1 MVEAVREECKKAGL
15 IIHGCFMVGN
25 PGDTKE
31 TMEETFQL
39 SLKLNPD
46 TAQFFPLMVYPGTEA
61 YKWAQ
66 IRGYLTTNDFSKWV
80 TEDGLHSCIISTP
93 EISAEELV
101 AFCDEARRRYYL
113 RPAYIFP
120 SSGSLYF
127 IRLKGNGFL
136 KQVYVLLNS

>member
-46 TAQFFPLMVYPGTEA
+46 TAQFSP
-61 YKWAQ
+61 
-66 IRGYLTTNDFSKWV
+66 
-80 TEDGLHSCIISTP
+80 
-93 EISAEELV
+93 
-101 AFCDEARRRYYL
+101 
-113 RPAYIFP
+113 
-120 SSGSLYF
+120 
-127 IRLKGNGFL
+127 
-136 KQVYVLLNS
+136 

>member
-1 MVEAVREECKKAGL
+1 
-15 IIHGCFMVGN
+15 
-25 PGDTKE
+25 
-31 TMEETFQL
+31 MEETFQL

-113 RPAYIFP
+113 RPAYIF
-120 SSGSLYF
+120 SKLRQF
-127 IRLKGNGFL
+127 IFYPAERKRLLKAGVRFIKFISKKG
-136 KQVYVLLNS
+136 K